1 MEIEY
6 QELQELSLRQRQEY
20 DYESDANSIGEMEF
34 DMDTDDEEQEQ
45 GQDNLSILQNLYQEA
60 TSMIQT
66 NTPPNEG
73 WYDERYKYIYKY
85 SKLNWEEMAA
95 RFKNKDNL
103 IYDLCTYTRLHIQE
117 ILDGYRGEPDFDFN
131 TYYTILCNILR
142 LWEYYSNKYVGTET
156 DIDLMD
162 LVEAMSFLST

>member
-1 MEIEY
+1 MDIEY
-6 QELQELSLRQRQEY
+6 QEQEERQRQEY

-34 DMDTDDEEQEQ
+34 DIDSDDEEQ

-66 NTPPNEG
+66 NTPPTEG

-85 SKLNWEEMAA
+85 SKLNWEEMAT
-95 RFKNKDNL
+95 RFKNKDKL
-103 IYDLCTYTRLHIQE
+103 IYDLCTYTKLYIQE

-142 LWEYYSNKYVGTET
+142 LWEYYSNKYVGYET
-156 DIDLMD
+156 DTDLMD
-162 LVEAMSFLST
+162 LAEAMSFLST